1 MTGVPSAPV
10 SSVRMAVADPL
21 QQNVD
26 LDLFQGPFDL
36 LLTLVI
42 REEVDLFELPLAE
55 LIHAALGEHAGERWD
70 AATTSELVVVLAS
83 VAELKA
89 RRLLGEPDEDEPDP
103 DAAEARERLVARLIA
118 YAPFQAA
125 AAWLAERAAATAGA
139 RHRRV
144 PLAPGEAPPPPQG
157 DPQDLVE
164 ALHRMLHA
172 RPEPSLTHMGQA
184 RVSMPE
190 LLGRLHDALA
200 VGREVSFDA
209 VVDGRSRL
217 EEALTLV
224 AALELARRGE
234 VRLSQAVPF
243 GDITIA
249 RR

>member
-1 MTGVPSAPV
+1 
-10 SSVRMAVADPL
+10 MAVADPL
-21 QQNVD
+21 QQDVD

-36 LLTLVI
+36 LMTLVI

-55 LIHAALGEHAGERWD
+55 LIPAALGDHAGERWD
-70 AATTSELVVVLAS
+70 AATTSELVVVLAA

-89 RRLLGEPDEDEPDP
+89 RRLLGEPEEEEPDL

-125 AAWLAERAAATAGA
+125 AAWLSARAEQAGA
-139 RHRRV
+139 HRYRTV
-144 PLAPGEAPPPPQG
+144 PLAQAAPAPPVPG
-157 DPQDLVE
+157 DPHEL
-164 ALHRMLHA
+164 ARMLERMVHA
-172 RPEPSLTHMGQA
+172 RPEPSLAHMGSA

-190 LLGRLHDALA
+190 LLGRLRNALA
-200 VGREVSFDA
+200 AGREVSFDA
-209 VVDGRSRL
+209 VVAGRGVL

-234 VRLSQAVPF
+234 VRLSQREAF

-249 RR
+249 RT

>member
-1 MTGVPSAPV
+1 
-10 SSVRMAVADPL
+10 MAVADPL
-21 QQNVD
+21 QQDVD

-70 AATTSELVVVLAS
+70 AATTSELVVVLAA

-89 RRLLGEPDEDEPDP
+89 RRLLGEPEEDEPDP

-125 AAWLAERAAATAGA
+125 AAWLAERAAATSGA
-139 RHRRV
+139 RYRRV
-144 PLAPGEAPPPPQG
+144 PLALGVAPPPAKG
-157 DPQDLVE
+157 DPRELIE

-172 RPEPSLTHMGQA
+172 RPEPSLAHMGQA
-184 RVSMPE
+184 RISMPE
-190 LLGRLHDALA
+190 LLGRLRDALA
-200 VGREVSFDA
+200 VGREISFDS
-209 VVDGRSRL
+209 VVDGKSRL
-217 EEALTLV
+217 EEALTLM

-234 VRLSQAVPF
+234 VKLSQSESF

>member
-1 MTGVPSAPV
+1 
-10 SSVRMAVADPL
+10 MAVADPL
-21 QQNVD
+21 QQDVD

-55 LIHAALGEHAGERWD
+55 LIHAALGDHAGERWD

-89 RRLLGEPDEDEPDP
+89 RRLLGEPEEEEPDP

-139 RHRRV
+139 RYRRV
-144 PLAPGEAPPPPQG
+144 PLAPGAAPPPKG

-172 RPEPSLTHMGQA
+172 RPEPSLTHMGYG

-190 LLGRLHDALA
+190 LLGRLREALA
-200 VGREVSFDA
+200 VGRDVSFDA
-209 VVDGRSRL
+209 VVDGRTPL

>member
-1 MTGVPSAPV
+1 MLAP
-10 SSVRMAVADPL
+10 MPVADPL
-21 QQNVD
+21 QQDVE

-70 AATTSELVVVLAS
+70 AATTSELVVVLAA

-89 RRLLGEPDEDEPDP
+89 RRLLGEPEEDEPDA

-125 AAWLAERAAATAGA
+125 AAWLARQAEASAGH
-139 RHRRV
+139 RYRRV
-144 PLAPGEAPPPPQG
+144 PLELGPAPPPPQG
-157 DPQDLVE
+157 DPHELLV
-164 ALHRMLHA
+164 ALQRMLNA
-172 RPEPSLTHMGQA
+172 RPEPSLAHMGAA

-190 LLGRLHDALA
+190 LLGRLNQALA
-200 VGREVSFDA
+200 AGREVSFDA
-209 VVDGRSRL
+209 MVEGRGPL

-234 VRLSQAVPF
+234 VRLAQAVPF

>member
-1 MTGVPSAPV
+1 
-10 SSVRMAVADPL
+10 MAVADPL
-21 QQNVD
+21 QQDVD

-70 AATTSELVVVLAS
+70 AATTSELVVVLAA

-89 RRLLGEPDEDEPDP
+89 RRLLGEPEEDEPDP

-125 AAWLAERAAATAGA
+125 AAWLAARAAATSGA
-139 RHRRV
+139 RYRKV
-144 PLAPGEAPPPPQG
+144 PLALGAAPPPVKG
-157 DPQDLVE
+157 DPRELIE

-172 RPEPSLTHMGQA
+172 RPEPSLAHMGQA

-190 LLGRLHDALA
+190 LLGRLRDALA
-200 VGREVSFDA
+200 AGRQVSFDS
-209 VVDGRSRL
+209 VVEGKSRL
-217 EEALTLV
+217 EEALTLM

-234 VRLSQAVPF
+234 VKLSQSESF

>member
-1 MTGVPSAPV
+1 MTHPPIAPL

-21 QQNVD
+21 QQDVD

-70 AATTSELVVVLAS
+70 AATTSELVVVLAAM
-83 VAELKA
+83 AELKA
-89 RRLLGEPDEDEPDP
+89 RRLLGEPEEDEPDP

-125 AAWLAERAAATAGA
+125 AAWLAERADATAGA
-139 RHRRV
+139 RYRRV
-144 PLAPGEAPPPPQG
+144 PLQAGAALPPPIG
-157 DPQDLVE
+157 DPRDLLE
-164 ALHRMLHA
+164 AVQRMLHA

-184 RVSMPE
+184 RISMPE
-190 LLGRLHDALA
+190 LLGRLRDALA

-209 VVDGRSRL
+209 VVDGRTPL

-234 VRLSQAVPF
+234 VKLRQDVPF

>member
-1 MTGVPSAPV
+1 MT
-10 SSVRMAVADPL
+10 VADPL
-21 QQNVD
+21 QQDVD

-55 LIHAALGEHAGERWD
+55 LIPAALGDEAGERWD
-70 AATTSELVVVLAS
+70 AATTSELVVVLAA

-89 RRLLGEPDEDEPDP
+89 RRLLGEPEEDEPDA

-125 AAWLAERAAATAGA
+125 AAWLAERAEAAS
-139 RHRRV
+139 RHRYRRIPLEPGAPAPSV
-144 PLAPGEAPPPPQG
+144 PRDPGELRA
-157 DPQDLVE
+157 
-164 ALHRMLHA
+164 ALQRMLGA
-172 RPEPSLTHMGQA
+172 RPEPSLTHMGVA
-184 RVSMPE
+184 RLSMPE
-190 LLGRLHDALA
+190 LIGRLRDALA
-200 VGREVSFDA
+200 AGRDVSFDA
-209 VVDGRSRL
+209 ITRDRPAL

-234 VRLSQAVPF
+234 VSLSQPEPF
-243 GDITIA
+243 GDIRIV

>member
-1 MTGVPSAPV
+1 
-10 SSVRMAVADPL
+10 MAVADPL
-21 QQNVD
+21 RQDVE

-55 LIHAALGEHAGERWD
+55 LIQAALGEHAGERWD
-70 AATTSELVVVLAS
+70 AATTSELVVVLAAM
-83 VAELKA
+83 AELKA
-89 RRLLGEPDEDEPDP
+89 RRLLGEPEEDEPDV

-125 AAWLAERAAATAGA
+125 AGWLAERAEATAGA
-139 RHRRV
+139 RSRRV
-144 PLAPGEAPPPPQG
+144 PLEPGSGPPPVAG
-157 DPQDLVE
+157 DPNDLVE
-164 ALHRMLHA
+164 ALQRRLHA
-172 RPEPSLTHMGQA
+172 WPEPSLAHMGQA
-184 RVSMPE
+184 RLSMPQ
-190 LLGRLHDALA
+190 LLGRLRDALA
-200 VGREVSFDA
+200 TGREVSFDR
-209 VVDGRSRL
+209 VMEGRTPL

-234 VRLSQAVPF
+234 VRLSQDLPF